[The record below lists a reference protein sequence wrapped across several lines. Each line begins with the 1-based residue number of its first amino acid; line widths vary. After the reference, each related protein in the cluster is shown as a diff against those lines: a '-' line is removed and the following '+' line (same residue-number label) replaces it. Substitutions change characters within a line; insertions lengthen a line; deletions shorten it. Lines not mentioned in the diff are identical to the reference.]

1 MTYPLTPFISVNLL
15 SVLIPVASPEPHVYL
30 SSDRISLC
38 LVTTN
43 TGGGRRLSVNKTAEE
58 QRAVLVLVDLF
69 GEMDYFQVAVN
80 NYEELDER
88 KKEIVHLRKCLNI

>member
-1 MTYPLTPFISVNLL
+1 MTCLLTPFISVNLL
-15 SVLIPVASPEPHVYL
+15 SVLIPMASPEPRVYL
-30 SSDRISLC
+30 PSVRISLC

-80 NYEELDER
+80 NYKELDER
-88 KKEIVHLRKCLNI
+88 KKEIVHLR